1 MPKVNIF
8 ENDNTGASLLDEA
21 VAVFVPGDID
31 IKEGR
36 ADDNGC
42 VVIAADDTDLSE
54 YFESTDYGYS
64 VGSTNTIH
72 PAHIISLL
80 QEWGYGVVYKK
91 MGDATYETK
100 DSYMICDDV
109 VDPITFANS
118 IHTVLY
124 TKQEDG
130 YVVTPVYKDKTTYY
144 EQVYEPVVGPSKQ
157 DIEKYLIKVNGK
169 YFPYT
174 GTDIDSNITYYTKS
188 YKVTDKEV
196 TADTFKKNT
205 YYVLKNA
212 GDISVYAKAESA
224 TTSDPYYRLAYTK
237 TKISSK
243 EQFDAVI
250 KTGTILYTATTAA
263 EGKTKSTTYT
273 KVDSGAEFVDETIY
287 YTLYATY
294 GIGSDTSNC
303 YTLNSNDV
311 SGGSKVAPVFEL
323 VDTYEPSGD
332 EIAYYE
338 EITTYAEKRGIDSVS
353 SWDFLND
360 KNAYNLKFLTTG
372 NYFTVPVYN
381 KDDESIDAELR
392 VIPTVEETNWAFD
405 FTTLNALLPLAGS
418 RKDCALLV
426 DLDYYDGENAPLTGI
441 TGNDLAGAYKKA
453 LEYTNSGDKAYTPNY
468 FVKEDASGNKISSRA
483 YTLLP
488 NCNMSY
494 SVGANTYTIKVPSSL
509 VYLYNFAMSERG
521 NNQWLPS
528 AGVTRGTLNSLFTPD
543 LEISKYYLDTNII
556 SDSEGVS
563 FNGIVNVRPYGY
575 TIWGDR
581 TLLDQEALRG
591 VQATS
596 YMSIRNLVS
605 DIAHRAYESA
615 IQHTYET
622 NNDVTWLNFKSQVVT
637 LLDQMKTSGVVQTYE
652 IGRSVTEE
660 YNKMVMV
667 ITVYINLPVENF
679 DIYVNLENAEV
690 SVSE

>member
-1 MPKVNIF
+1 MPRVNIF

-21 VAVFVPGDID
+21 TAVFVPGDID
-31 IKEGR
+31 IKEGK

-42 VVIAADDTDLSE
+42 LVLAADDTDLSE
-54 YFESTDYGYS
+54 YFESIDYGYS
-64 VGSTNTIH
+64 TGSTNIIH

-91 MGDATYETK
+91 MGDAEYTTNNTYA
-100 DSYMICDDV
+100 ICDDV
-109 VDPITFANS
+109 VDPATFGNS
-118 IHTVLY
+118 VHTKLY
-124 TKQEDG
+124 IRQDSG
-130 YVVTPVYKDKTTYY
+130 YVIAPVYKSKTIYY
-144 EQVYEPVVGPSKQ
+144 KQVYNAVGDPKEG
-157 DIEKYLIKVNGK
+157 DIGKYFIKVNSK
-169 YFPYT
+169 YFPVT
-174 GTDIDSNITYYTKS
+174 GPSIDKNTTYYTKS
-188 YKVTDKEV
+188 YEVADEAV

-205 YYVLKNA
+205 YYILKNA
-212 GDISVYAKAESA
+212 GDVDVYAKAEGA
-224 TTSDPYYRLAYTK
+224 TTDKPYYRLTYAK
-237 TKISSK
+237 TKIDSK
-243 EQFDAVI
+243 EQFDAAI
-250 KTGTILYTATTAA
+250 KAGTVLYTASTAA
-263 EGKTKSTTYT
+263 EGKAKSTTYT
-273 KVDSGAEFVDETIY
+273 KITDGTEFVDETIY
-287 YTLYATY
+287 YALYATY
-294 GIGSDTSNC
+294 GTGSETSDC
-303 YTLNSNDV
+303 YTLNTS
-311 SGGSKVAPVFEL
+311 AVFEL
-323 VDTYEPSGD
+323 ADTYEPSGK

-338 EITTYAEKRGIDSVS
+338 QVTTYAEQRGIDSVAD
-353 SWDFLND
+353 WDFLND

-372 NYFTVPVYN
+372 NYFTVPVYDKN
-381 KDDESIDAELR
+381 DESIDAELK

-426 DLDYYDGENAPLTGI
+426 DLGYYDGEGAPLAGI
-441 TGNDLAGAYKKA
+441 TGSDLAGAYKKA
-453 LEYTNSGDKAYTPNY
+453 LEYTNSGNKAYTPNY

-494 SVGANTYTIKVPSSL
+494 SVGANTYTVKVPSSL
-509 VYLYNFAMSERG
+509 VYLYNFAMSERD

-637 LLDQMKTSGVVQTYE
+637 LLDQMKTSSVVQTYE
-652 IGRSVTEE
+652 IRRGETEE
-660 YNKMVMV
+660 YNKMVMI
-667 ITVYINLPVENF
+667 ITVYVNLPVENF